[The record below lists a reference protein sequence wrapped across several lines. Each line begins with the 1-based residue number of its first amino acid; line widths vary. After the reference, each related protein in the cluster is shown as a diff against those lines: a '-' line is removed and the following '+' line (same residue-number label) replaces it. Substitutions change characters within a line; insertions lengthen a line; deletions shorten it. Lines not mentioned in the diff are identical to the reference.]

1 MHSWF
6 NSGSIF
12 KNTVKIPIAAK
23 AIQVNEIQYIAR
35 LVQKKCIP
43 AIKMD
48 KESEKNG

>member
-35 LVQKKCIP
+35 LVQKKCMGLYR
-43 AIKMD
+43 KVWD
-48 KESEKNG
+48 LNL